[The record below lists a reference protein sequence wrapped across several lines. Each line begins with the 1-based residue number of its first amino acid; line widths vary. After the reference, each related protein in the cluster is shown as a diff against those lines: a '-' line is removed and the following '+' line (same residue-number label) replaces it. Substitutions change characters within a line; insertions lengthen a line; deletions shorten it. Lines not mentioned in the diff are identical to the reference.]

1 MSYLYVKRICCRNS
15 SNVYVNRDSS
25 NVTPISSVP
34 QKQSEMNSE
43 DIDYEKMN
51 FEKSD
56 PTCSKL
62 HNSDIFKDL
71 YKKLSHLAQTQR
83 DELKVLSFE
92 YEHLFPY
99 IQNLS

>member
-1 MSYLYVKRICCRNS
+1 MLKEYVGRDS
-15 SNVYVNRDSS
+15 SNVYVDRDSS

-43 DIDYEKMN
+43 DIDYEKVN

-62 HNSDIFKDL
+62 QNSDIFKDL
-71 YKKLSHLAQTQR
+71 DKKL
-83 DELKVLSFE
+83 
-92 YEHLFPY
+92 
-99 IQNLS
+99 